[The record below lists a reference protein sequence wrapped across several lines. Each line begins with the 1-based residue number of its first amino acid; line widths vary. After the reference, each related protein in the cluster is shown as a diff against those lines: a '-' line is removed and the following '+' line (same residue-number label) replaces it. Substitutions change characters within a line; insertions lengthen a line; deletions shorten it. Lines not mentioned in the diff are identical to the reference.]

1 MELLQLKYFYES
13 AKSESF
19 AKTAE
24 KYMVPTSSVSASV
37 KRLETELGTKLFDRS
52 CNRITLND
60 SGRKFQK
67 SLCTI
72 FDELERAVDN
82 VSTAPTDEREIK
94 MLVRA
99 TRSRITD
106 CIIEYNQKHP
116 DITFKTV
123 FDFSDTDYEKY
134 DIIIDEKT
142 DAYPEYEN
150 FELYSERIHIRAS
163 AKNPLCNKKLSLR
176 QLCNHSFIS
185 WGEQSNMHNILINAC
200 AKAGFTPKVSV
211 HSNDIECIEKLIASD
226 IGIGLGLGMMPRA
239 GTQFLDVT
247 DFDERYTIYSYYK
260 KQACY
265 GNVEHFLNFLKSNN
279 I

>member
-13 AKSESF
+13 AKFESF
-19 AKTAE
+19 AKIAE

-60 SGRKFQK
+60 NGRKFQK
-67 SLCTI
+67 SLCTV
-72 FDELERAVDN
+72 FDELDRAVDN
-82 VSTAPTDEREIK
+82 VSSTPIDDREIK

-150 FELYSERIHIRAS
+150 FELYSERIHIRAA
-163 AKNPLCNKKLSLR
+163 AKSPLCSKKLSLR
-176 QLCNHSFIS
+176 QLCNYSFIS

-200 AKAGFTPKVSV
+200 TKAGFTPKISV
-211 HSNDIECIEKLIASD
+211 YSNDIECIEKLIASG
-226 IGIGLGLGMMPRA
+226 IGIGLGLGMKVKP
-239 GTQFLDVT
+239 GTQFLDIT
-247 DFDERYTIYSYYK
+247 DFDERYTVYAYF
-260 KQACY
+260 KQQANY
-265 GNVEHFLNFLKSNN
+265 GNVKHFLDFLKSN
-279 I
+279 IV